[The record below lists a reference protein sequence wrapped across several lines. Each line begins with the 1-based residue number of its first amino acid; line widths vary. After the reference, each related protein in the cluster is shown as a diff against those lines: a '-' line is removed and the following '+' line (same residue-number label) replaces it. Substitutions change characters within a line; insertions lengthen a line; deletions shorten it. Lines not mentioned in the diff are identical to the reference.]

1 MTVISVD
8 EDRDQLTLTLIADF
22 QAPIAQVWRLWA
34 DPRRLERWWGPPG
47 YPATVVAHDLTPG
60 GAISYYMTGPNGQTH
75 HGWWRV
81 TAVEAPRFLEF
92 TEGFAD
98 QSGEPIPDAPST
110 TMLVRL
116 FEHDGG
122 TRMELRSAFHSP
134 EGMERLLTMG
144 MAEGLRE
151 AVGQMDSLLV
161 VGTG

>member
-1 MTVISVD
+1 G
-8 EDRDQLTLTLIADF
+8 
-22 QAPIAQVWRLWA
+22 
-34 DPRRLERWWGPPG
+34 GP
-47 YPATVVAHDLTPG
+47 V
-60 GAISYYMTGPNGQTH
+60 GQPQH
-75 HGWWRV
+75 VGWRV
-81 TAVEAPRFLEF
+81 TAVEAQRFLEF
-92 TEGFAD
+92 PEGFAD
-98 QSGEPIPDAPST
+98 QPGEQIPDAPST
-110 TMLVRL
+110 PMLVRL